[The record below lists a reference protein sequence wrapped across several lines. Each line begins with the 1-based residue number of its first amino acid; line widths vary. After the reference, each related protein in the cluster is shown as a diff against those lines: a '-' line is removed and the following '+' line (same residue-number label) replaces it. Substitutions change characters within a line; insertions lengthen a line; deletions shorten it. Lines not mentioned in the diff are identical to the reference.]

1 MCIVCLEKHLHITII
16 LEENLYLNGYHLMSK
31 NHEKEVLKAYD
42 NYLAYFLDNDME
54 GINSLVKFPIT
65 YIADGESKSLD
76 AFPIKPKEMMESKQW
91 DTTIDTNTYT
101 HGVNSTK
108 GHVISSGTRI
118 RKDKSVIEK
127 YTVFYAFTKTDNG
140 WKMYAISDVILD

>member
-1 MCIVCLEKHLHITII
+1 
-16 LEENLYLNGYHLMSK
+16 MSES
-31 NHEKEVLKAYD
+31 NEKEVLKAYEE
-42 NYLAYFLDNDME
+42 YLAYFLDNDMD

-76 AFPIKPKEMMESKQW
+76 AFPVSPKEMMENKKW
-91 DTTIDTNTYT
+91 DTTIDTETYV
-101 HGVNSTK
+101 HGTNSIK

-118 RKDKSVIEK
+118 RKDKSIIEK

>member
-1 MCIVCLEKHLHITII
+1 
-16 LEENLYLNGYHLMSK
+16 MSK
-31 NHEKEVLKAYD
+31 NNEIEVLKAYEQEGEEGGD
-42 NYLAYFLDNDME
+42 DDMN

-76 AFPIKPKEMMESKQW
+76 AFPVTPKEMMENKQW
-91 DTTIDTNTYT
+91 DTTIDTDTYV
-101 HGVNSTK
+101 HGTNSNK

-127 YTVFYAFTKTDNG
+127 YTVFYAFTKTEDG
-140 WKMYAISDVILD
+140 WKMYAISDIILE

>member
-1 MCIVCLEKHLHITII
+1 
-16 LEENLYLNGYHLMSK
+16 MSD
-31 NHEKEVLKAYD
+31 NNDNEVLVAYEQ
-42 NYLAYFLDNDME
+42 YLAYFLDNDMD

-76 AFPIKPKEMMESKQW
+76 AFPVTPKEMMENKQW
-91 DTTIDTNTYT
+91 DTTIDTDT
-101 HGVNSTK
+101 HVHGTNSTK

-127 YTVFYAFTKTDNG
+127 YTVFYAFTKTDDG
-140 WKMYAISDVILD
+140 WKMYAISSVILD

>member
-1 MCIVCLEKHLHITII
+1 
-16 LEENLYLNGYHLMSK
+16 MSD
-31 NHEKEVLKAYD
+31 NNDNEVLVAYEQ
-42 NYLAYFLDNDME
+42 YLAYFLDNDMD

-65 YIADGESKSLD
+65 YIADGESKLLD
-76 AFPIKPKEMMESKQW
+76 AFPVTPKEMMENKQW
-91 DTTIDTNTYT
+91 DTTIDKETLG
-101 HGVNSTK
+101 HGSNSNK

-127 YTVFYAFTKTDNG
+127 YTVFYAFTKTDDG

>member
-1 MCIVCLEKHLHITII
+1 
-16 LEENLYLNGYHLMSK
+16 MSK
-31 NHEKEVLKAYD
+31 NNEIEVLKAYEQ
-42 NYLAYFLDNDME
+42 YLAYFLDNNMN

-76 AFPIKPKEMMESKQW
+76 AFPVTPKEMMENKQW
-91 DTTIDTNTYT
+91 DTTINTETYV
-101 HGVNSTK
+101 HGVNSKK

-140 WKMYAISDVILD
+140 WKMYAISSVILD

>member
-1 MCIVCLEKHLHITII
+1 
-16 LEENLYLNGYHLMSK
+16 MSD
-31 NHEKEVLKAYD
+31 NNDNEVLVTYEQ
-42 NYLAYFLDNDME
+42 YLAYFLDNDMD

-76 AFPIKPKEMMESKQW
+76 AFPVTPKEMMENKKW
-91 DTTIDTNTYT
+91 DTTIDTETYV
-101 HGVNSTK
+101 HGTNSTK

-127 YTVFYAFTKTDNG
+127 YTVFYAFTKTDDG

>member
-1 MCIVCLEKHLHITII
+1 MSEDNEKA
-16 LEENLYLNGYHLMSK
+16 
-31 NHEKEVLKAYD
+31 VLKAYEE
-42 NYLAYFLDNDME
+42 YLAYFLDNDMD

-76 AFPIKPKEMMESKQW
+76 AFPVTPKEMMENKKW
-91 DTTIDTNTYT
+91 DTTIDTDTYV
-101 HGVNSTK
+101 HGTNSTK

>member
-1 MCIVCLEKHLHITII
+1 MS
-16 LEENLYLNGYHLMSK
+16 ENN
-31 NHEKEVLKAYD
+31 EKEVLKAYEQ
-42 NYLAYFLDNDME
+42 YLAYFLDNDIN

-65 YIADGESKSLD
+65 YIADGESKSLY
-76 AFPIKPKEMMESKQW
+76 AFPVTPKEMMENKQW
-91 DTTIDTNTYT
+91 DTNIDTETYV
-101 HGVNSTK
+101 HGTNSTK

-140 WKMYAISDVILD
+140 WKIYAISDVILN

>member
-1 MCIVCLEKHLHITII
+1 
-16 LEENLYLNGYHLMSK
+16 MSES
-31 NHEKEVLKAYD
+31 NEKELLKTYEQ
-42 NYLAYFLDNDME
+42 YLAYFLDSDMN

-65 YIADGESKSLD
+65 YIADGECKLLD
-76 AFPIKPKEMMESKQW
+76 TFPVTPKEMMENKQW
-91 DTTIDTNTYT
+91 DTTVDTETYV
-101 HGVNSTK
+101 HGTNSSK

-118 RKDKSVIEK
+118 RKDKTIIEK

>member
-1 MCIVCLEKHLHITII
+1 
-16 LEENLYLNGYHLMSK
+16 MSK

-91 DTTIDTNTYT
+91 DTTIETNTYT
-101 HGVNSTK
+101 HGVNSK
-108 GHVISSGTRI
+108 
-118 RKDKSVIEK
+118 KDMYCLFRETPAHNQ
-127 YTVFYAFTKTDNG
+127 YTGGKPLPEWVP
-140 WKMYAISDVILD
+140 SDQ